1 MRDLEG
7 DIVAVRKRRV
17 PGMHGFETANENDG
31 GVDLLPAP
39 EQWLL
44 TKNDEMEAAELIE
57 QHIDYV
63 DQKRRSVH
71 LPAPFVRHCM
81 RRHDGDGALPTA
93 VAIATLPA
101 VSR

>member
-1 MRDLEG
+1 
-7 DIVAVRKRRV
+7 
-17 PGMHGFETANENDG
+17 
-31 GVDLLPAP
+31 
-39 EQWLL
+39 
-44 TKNDEMEAAELIE
+44 MEAAELIE

-71 LPAPFVRHCM
+71 LPVPFVRHCM

-101 VSR
+101 VLGDGAVLVEEWGWTGSVA